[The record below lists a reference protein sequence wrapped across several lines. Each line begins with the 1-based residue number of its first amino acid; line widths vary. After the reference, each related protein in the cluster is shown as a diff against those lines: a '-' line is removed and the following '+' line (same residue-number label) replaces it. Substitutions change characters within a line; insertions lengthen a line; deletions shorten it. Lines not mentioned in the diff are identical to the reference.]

1 MKRKVGILGGTFDP
15 PHIGHLIIANE
26 VLNRLQLDEV
36 KFMPNQE
43 PPHKVK
49 TSATTGEDRVR
60 MLELLIDNNTAF
72 SIEKIELERIGLSYT
87 FDTMKLLQERNP
99 DHEYYF
105 IIGADMVEYLP
116 KWHQIDGLVKLIRFV
131 GVNRPNFSVKSSY
144 PLTQVDMPFI
154 DISSTLIR
162 ERASSGDTIRYLVPK
177 GVKAYIKEHGLY
189 GSQAGT

>member
-49 TSATTGEDRVR
+49 ASATTGEDRVR

-131 GVNRPNFSVKSSY
+131 GVNRPNFSVKSNY
-144 PLTQVDMPFI
+144 PLTQVDMPLI

-162 ERASSGDTIRYLVPK
+162 ERISSGDTIRIWFLKV
-177 GVKAYIKEHGLY
+177 
-189 GSQAGT
+189 